1 MNVVDHNALQAKQS
15 MNKAVDLMVQM
26 EENLKAEEEV
36 LYERANRLRR
46 QSADAF
52 KLMDDAK
59 KIQRQ
64 VILRY
69 CFCLRNPISQNI
81 FRYNSFDYIMIL

>member
-1 MNVVDHNALQAKQS
+1 MLFAIIKINHNFCQIIDTLDIGRTVNVVDQNASHAKQS

-46 QSADAF
+46 QSAEAF
-52 KLMDDAK
+52 KLMDDVKKLQGQAK
-59 KIQRQ
+59 
-64 VILRY
+64 
-69 CFCLRNPISQNI
+69 F
-81 FRYNSFDYIMIL
+81 

>member
-1 MNVVDHNALQAKQS
+1 MLFVIMKMNHNFWQITDTLDIGRTVNVVDHNASQAKQS

-52 KLMDDAK
+52 KLMDDVK
-59 KIQRQ
+59 KIQG
-64 VILRY
+64 
-69 CFCLRNPISQNI
+69 
-81 FRYNSFDYIMIL
+81 

>member
-1 MNVVDHNALQAKQS
+1 MLFAIVKMNHNFWQITDTLDIGRTVNVVDHNASQAKQS

-52 KLMDDAK
+52 KLMDDVK
-59 KIQRQ
+59 KIQGQ
-64 VILRY
+64 A
-69 CFCLRNPISQNI
+69 I
-81 FRYNSFDYIMIL
+81 F

>member
-1 MNVVDHNALQAKQS
+1 MNHNFGQILDTLDIARTVNVVDHNASQAKQS

-52 KLMDDAK
+52 KLMDDVK
-59 KIQRQ
+59 KIQG
-64 VILRY
+64 
-69 CFCLRNPISQNI
+69 
-81 FRYNSFDYIMIL
+81 

>member
-1 MNVVDHNALQAKQS
+1 MLFVIMKMNHNFWQITDTLDIGRTVNVVDHNASQAKQS

-52 KLMDDAK
+52 KLMDDVKRLQGQA
-59 KIQRQ
+59 
-64 VILRY
+64 L
-69 CFCLRNPISQNI
+69 F
-81 FRYNSFDYIMIL
+81 

>member
-1 MNVVDHNALQAKQS
+1 
-15 MNKAVDLMVQM
+15 MNKAVDLMVQI

-52 KLMDDAK
+52 KLMDDVK
-59 KIQRQ
+59 KLQGQ
-64 VILRY
+64 ALFWY
-69 CFCLRNPISQNI
+69 WF
-81 FRYNSFDYIMIL
+81 YNLFQKIKTIPMQLD

>member
-1 MNVVDHNALQAKQS
+1 MLFAIVKMNHNFWQITDTLDIGRTVNVVDHNASQAKQS

-52 KLMDDAK
+52 KLMDDVK
-59 KIQRQ
+59 KLQGQ
-64 VILRY
+64 A
-69 CFCLRNPISQNI
+69 I
-81 FRYNSFDYIMIL
+81 F

>member
-1 MNVVDHNALQAKQS
+1 MNVVDHNASQAKQS

-52 KLMDDAK
+52 KLMDDVK
-59 KIQRQ
+59 KLQGQ
-64 VILRY
+64 A
-69 CFCLRNPISQNI
+69 I
-81 FRYNSFDYIMIL
+81 F

>member
-1 MNVVDHNALQAKQS
+1 

-52 KLMDDAK
+52 KLMDDVK
-59 KIQRQ
+59 KLQGQALFWYWFYTLFQI
-64 VILRY
+64 
-69 CFCLRNPISQNI
+69 
-81 FRYNSFDYIMIL
+81 

>member
-1 MNVVDHNALQAKQS
+1 MDHNALQAKQS

-52 KLMDDAK
+52 KLMDDVK
-59 KIQRQ
+59 KLQGQ
-64 VILRY
+64 AL
-69 CFCLRNPISQNI
+69 F
-81 FRYNSFDYIMIL
+81 

>member
-1 MNVVDHNALQAKQS
+1 MLFVIMKMNHNFWQITDTLDIGRTVNVVDHNASQAKQS

-52 KLMDDAK
+52 KLMDDVK
-59 KIQRQ
+59 KLQGQ
-64 VILRY
+64 A
-69 CFCLRNPISQNI
+69 I
-81 FRYNSFDYIMIL
+81 F

>member
-1 MNVVDHNALQAKQS
+1 MLFVIMKMNHNFWQITDTLDIGRTVNVVDHNASQAKQS

-52 KLMDDAK
+52 KLMDDVK
-59 KIQRQ
+59 KIQGQ
-64 VILRY
+64 A
-69 CFCLRNPISQNI
+69 I
-81 FRYNSFDYIMIL
+81 F

>member
-1 MNVVDHNALQAKQS
+1 

-52 KLMDDAK
+52 KLMDDVK
-59 KIQRQ
+59 KLQGQALFWYWFYTLFKLELVR
-64 VILRY
+64 
-69 CFCLRNPISQNI
+69 CN
-81 FRYNSFDYIMIL
+81 

>member
-1 MNVVDHNALQAKQS
+1 MLFAIVKMNHNFWQITDTLDIGRTVNVVDHNALQAKQS
-15 MNKAVDLMVQM
+15 MNKAVDLMVQI

-52 KLMDDAK
+52 KLMDDVK
-59 KIQRQ
+59 KLQGQ
-64 VILRY
+64 AL
-69 CFCLRNPISQNI
+69 F
-81 FRYNSFDYIMIL
+81 

>member
-1 MNVVDHNALQAKQS
+1 

-36 LYERANRLRR
+36 LHERANRLRR

-52 KLMDDAK
+52 KLMDDVK
-59 KIQRQ
+59 KLQGQ
-64 VILRY
+64 AL
-69 CFCLRNPISQNI
+69 F
-81 FRYNSFDYIMIL
+81 

>member
-1 MNVVDHNALQAKQS
+1 MLFVIMKMNHNFWQITDTLDIGRTVNVVDDNASQAKQS

-52 KLMDDAK
+52 KLMDDVK
-59 KIQRQ
+59 KLQGQ
-64 VILRY
+64 A
-69 CFCLRNPISQNI
+69 I
-81 FRYNSFDYIMIL
+81 F

>member
-46 QSADAF
+46 QSAEAF
-52 KLMDDAK
+52 KLMDDVK
-59 KIQRQ
+59 KLQGQ
-64 VILRY
+64 DK
-69 CFCLRNPISQNI
+69 F
-81 FRYNSFDYIMIL
+81 

>member
-1 MNVVDHNALQAKQS
+1 MIHDFRQIIDTLDIRRTVNVVDHNALQAKQS

-52 KLMDDAK
+52 KLMDDVK
-59 KIQRQ
+59 KLQGQ
-64 VILRY
+64 A
-69 CFCLRNPISQNI
+69 I
-81 FRYNSFDYIMIL
+81 F

>member
-1 MNVVDHNALQAKQS
+1 MLFAIMKMNHNFWQITDTLDIGRTVNVVDHNASQAKQS

-46 QSADAF
+46 QSAEAF
-52 KLMDDAK
+52 KLMDDVK
-59 KIQRQ
+59 KLQGQ
-64 VILRY
+64 A
-69 CFCLRNPISQNI
+69 I
-81 FRYNSFDYIMIL
+81 F

>member
-1 MNVVDHNALQAKQS
+1 

-26 EENLKAEEEV
+26 EENLKAEKEV

-52 KLMDDAK
+52 KLMDDVK
-59 KIQRQ
+59 KLQGQAIFWYLFYTLFQ
-64 VILRY
+64 I
-69 CFCLRNPISQNI
+69 NQNYSDAI
-81 FRYNSFDYIMIL
+81 GLNYVFWHLN

>member
-1 MNVVDHNALQAKQS
+1 MLFAIVKMNHNFWQITDTLDIGRTVNVVDHNASQAKQS

-46 QSADAF
+46 QSAEAF
-52 KLMDDAK
+52 KLMDDVK
-59 KIQRQ
+59 KLQGQ
-64 VILRY
+64 A
-69 CFCLRNPISQNI
+69 I
-81 FRYNSFDYIMIL
+81 F